1 MLVLRII
8 VVPGL
13 SYNFSSFPPTSIV
26 TEAFDLL
33 FKPVKK
39 PENSG
44 HRVER

>member
-13 SYNFSSFPPTSIV
+13 SYNFSSFPPTSIMI
-26 TEAFDLL
+26 EAFDL

-44 HRVER
+44 HKDER